1 MLNFADI
8 LALAGLFVLRVGVPL
23 LIMVG
28 LVYLLKRLDRRWEA
42 DARATQQRAQAT
54 EQPAVQPAVQPQAP
68 RPATV
73 VRVPAQ
79 QPQIPWIP
87 PPAVGQRPAQQPGL
101 MAAPAPKACWD
112 IKGCSD
118 SQRAQCAAPQRPDV
132 PCWQAR
138 FDVEGAI
145 PEDCVKCDSFQRYPM
160 M

>member
-1 MLNFADI
+1 

-54 EQPAVQPAVQPQAP
+54 EQPAVQPQAP

-118 SQRAQCAAPQRPDV
+118 GQRAQCAAPQRPDV

-145 PEDCVKCDSFQRYPM
+145 PEDCVKCDLFQRYPM

>member
-23 LIMVG
+23 LIMIG

-42 DARATQQRAQAT
+42 EARATQQRAKAT
-54 EQPAVQPAVQPQAP
+54 GQPGVQPAVQPQAP
-68 RPATV
+68 RSATV
-73 VRVPAQ
+73 VRVPTQ
-79 QPQIPWIP
+79 QPQLPWVP
-87 PPAVGQRPAQQPGL
+87 PPAVGQRPGQQPGL
-101 MAAPAPKACWD
+101 MTAPAPQPCWD

-118 SQRAQCAAPQRPDV
+118 SQRTQCAAPKRPDV

-138 FDVEGAI
+138 FDAEGAI
-145 PEDCVKCDSFQRYPM
+145 PEDCVKCELFQRYPM